1 MSTLNPKHPDCN
13 CENEAETLYNMWN
26 IMDLLKDNT
35 STGKSS
41 CCTDED
47 VTITVKDRQ
56 VTIIYP
62 DGTTFVYP

>member
-1 MSTLNPKHPDCN
+1 MNTLNSNCS
-13 CENEAETLYNMWN
+13 CENEAETLYNMWS
-26 IMDLLKDNT
+26 IMGLLEDRI

-47 VTITVKDRQ
+47 VTISVKDKR
-56 VTIIYP
+56 VTIVYL